1 MMRSNRE
8 YRAEART
15 KLLGNYGT
23 VIGAYILY
31 SLILNLLTTPLSL
44 VTGLDSFFPIPGIGI
59 VVSLPLSLLLSFVS
73 VLFAAGV
80 DKISY
85 DISYDRKGDVSD
97 IFYCFK
103 HEPFTVVF
111 CYLWIL
117 LRMLPGIIIFVIG
130 MIVFAALTV
139 SGMSGG
145 SFAAAVAVISVASLI
160 YLVWIFVV
168 KLGVSMTFFLYYEN
182 PGMRARDIVD
192 TSVRMM
198 KGNKGRLF
206 SLYLSYIGYYI
217 LAFLSCGLALLWLN
231 PNITV
236 STALFYDDLKKEGNG
251 SYVNDEPVKD
261 TASGVY
267 YHQEYWN

>member
-1 MMRSNRE
+1 MRSNNE
-8 YRAEART
+8 YRAEARK

-31 SLILNLLTTPLSL
+31 TLILNLLSAPLSL
-44 VTGLDSFFPIPGIGI
+44 IASFESILPIPRLGFLAS
-59 VVSLPLSLLLSFVS
+59 VPVSLIISVVS

-85 DISYDRKGDVSD
+85 DIAYDRKGDVND

-111 CYLWIL
+111 SYLWIL
-117 LRMLPGIIIFVIG
+117 LRMLPGIIIFSVG
-130 MIVFAALTV
+130 MIVFTVLTI
-139 SGMSGG
+139 SGMSGN
-145 SFAAAVAVISVASLI
+145 SFVIAVVVLSVTSVI
-160 YLVWIFVV
+160 YLIWIFWV
-168 KLGVSMTFFLYYEN
+168 KLSVSMTYFLYYEN
-182 PGMRARDIVD
+182 PGMSARDLVE

-206 SLYLSYIGYYI
+206 GLYLSYFGYYL
-217 LAFLSCGLALLWLN
+217 LAVLSCGLALLWLN

-236 STALFYDDLKKEGNG
+236 STALFYDDLKNRGEGT
-251 SYVNDEPVKD
+251 YVNVEPEKN
-261 TASGVY
+261 TASDTY